1 MTSESLGWLRTPV
14 ALLAFALCAA
24 TGMLAWHD
32 YTTTSAWQRSSGL
45 LLERRADEAL
55 ELLAS
60 AFSRD
65 MHGAQASVLAVL
77 GSAELTA
84 EGLHEMRSDAAN
96 AFPRY
101 PYIESLFAWRR
112 FHPSADV
119 VFFNRAERRPGWT
132 TPRAQAAAFPVE
144 VWERAPFSP
153 EFVSQFEHEAARG
166 SRTAVFQ
173 TTIGGDVYQVIA
185 RLLYEDEVRAS
196 LNGVFGFTVNLS
208 WVQQHYLPDMAR
220 QVAQIAG
227 MADELTV
234 QVRDTDGRD
243 LVTIGG
249 APVPGSLKSRQLP
262 LLFADPLLSR
272 PGPAKTS
279 HRSHITIQVGIK
291 ADPGRQAA
299 FLSARRMALFT
310 SGAVLALGVGFLMT
324 ARAIRIQARLAELRS
339 DFVSTVTH
347 NLKAPITSI
356 RILGETL
363 ARRTDHA
370 DSGVRRYGT
379 MLVQETWQLARLVD
393 NLLAY
398 SRGTDVTE
406 IYSFEPVALDQL
418 VEKALGSFGPRLV
431 GDKFDVNVEIPDDLP
446 DIRADSTALGLVL
459 INLIDN
465 AIRYSG
471 ERKWLRITAGR
482 QGENVSIA
490 IADHGDGI
498 PADEMRH
505 VQRKFYRGR
514 RARSDGSGLGLAL
527 AERVIRDH
535 HGSLTIQSSV
545 DQGTTV
551 VILLPFA
558 SL

>member
-1 MTSESLGWLRTPV
+1 MTSRSLGWLRTPAV
-14 ALLAFALCAA
+14 LLALALCAA

-45 LLERRADEAL
+45 LLERRANEAL

-60 AFSRD
+60 AYSRD
-65 MHGAQASVLAVL
+65 MHGAQSSVLAVL
-77 GSAELTA
+77 GARLTDD
-84 EGLHEMRSDAAN
+84 GLNDMRPDAAN
-96 AFPRY
+96 AFARY

-112 FHPSADV
+112 FPPPTDV
-119 VFFNRAERRPGWT
+119 VFFNRAERW
-132 TPRAQAAAFPVE
+132 PRWSTQRTQVSAFPVE
-144 VWERAPFSP
+144 VSERVSFSP
-153 EFVSQFEHEAARG
+153 EFVSRLEHEGVRG

-173 TTIGGDVYQVIA
+173 TVAGGDVYQVVA
-185 RLLYEDEVRAS
+185 RLLYGDEAGTA
-196 LNGVFGFTVNLS
+196 LNGAFGFTVNLS
-208 WVQQHYLPDMAR
+208 WVQQHYLRDLAS

-234 QVRDTDGRD
+234 QVLDEERRT

-249 APVPGSLKSRQLP
+249 TPVAGSLKSRQLP
-262 LLFADPLLSR
+262 LLFADPLLTPPES
-272 PGPAKTS
+272 PKTS
-279 HRSHITIQVGIK
+279 HRSHFTIEVGIK
-291 ADPGRQAA
+291 ADPGREAA

-324 ARAIRIQARLAELRS
+324 ARAIRVQSRLAELRS

-370 DSGVRRYGT
+370 DSGVRKYGM

-398 SRGTDVTE
+398 SRVTDVTE

-418 VEKALGSFGPRLV
+418 VEKALASFGPRLAA
-431 GDKFDVNVEIPDDLP
+431 DQFDVHVEIPDDLP
-446 DIRADSTALGLVL
+446 GIRGDSTALGLML

-471 ERKWLRITAGR
+471 ERKWLRMTASR
-482 QGENVSIA
+482 HGENISIV

-527 AERVIRDH
+527 AERVVRDH
-535 HGSLTIQSSV
+535 GGSLTLQSSV
-545 DQGTTV
+545 GRGTSV
-551 VILLPFA
+551 VILLPAA

>member
-1 MTSESLGWLRTPV
+1 MTAESLRWLRTPV
-14 ALLAFALCAA
+14 AWLALALCAA
-24 TGMLAWHD
+24 TVMLAWHD
-32 YTTTSAWQRSSGL
+32 YISTSAWQRSSGL

-77 GSAELTA
+77 GGAELTDD
-84 EGLHEMRSDAAN
+84 GLHEMRSDAAN

-112 FHPSADV
+112 LPTSADV
-119 VFFNRAERRPGWT
+119 VFFNRAERW
-132 TPRAQAAAFPVE
+132 PRWSTQRTQESPFPVE
-144 VWERAPFSP
+144 VSERVSFSP
-153 EFVSQFEHEAARG
+153 EFVSRLEREGIRG

-173 TTIGGDVYQVIA
+173 TIVGGDVYQVVA
-185 RLLYEDEVRAS
+185 RLLYGDEVGTA
-196 LNGVFGFTVNLS
+196 LNGAFGFTVNLS
-208 WVQQHYLPDMAR
+208 WVRQHYLRDLAS

-227 MADELTV
+227 MSDELTV
-234 QVRDTDGRD
+234 QVLDEEGRS
-243 LVTIGG
+243 LVAIGG
-249 APVPGSLKSRQLP
+249 TPITGSLKSRQLP
-262 LLFADPLLSR
+262 LLFADPLLTPPESPR
-272 PGPAKTS
+272 SS
-279 HRSHITIQVGIK
+279 HRTHFTIEVGIK

-299 FLSARRMALFT
+299 FRSARRMALFT

-324 ARAIRIQARLAELRS
+324 ARAIRVQARLAELRS

-370 DSGVRRYGT
+370 DSGVRKYGM
-379 MLVQETWQLARLVD
+379 MLVQETSQLARLVD

-398 SRGTDVTE
+398 SRVTDVTE
-406 IYSFEPVALDQL
+406 IYSFESVALDQL

-431 GDKFDVNVEIPDDLP
+431 ADKFDVNVEIPDDLP
-446 DIRADSTALGLVL
+446 DLRADSTALGLTL

-471 ERKWLRITAGR
+471 EQKWLRITASR
-482 QGENVSIA
+482 QGEDVSIV

-498 PADEMRH
+498 PADEVRH

-527 AERVIRDH
+527 AERVVRDH
-535 HGSLTIQSSV
+535 GGSLTLQSSV
-545 DQGTTV
+545 GQGTSV
-551 VILLPFA
+551 VIVLPA

>member
-1 MTSESLGWLRTPV
+1 MTPRSLGWLRTPA
-14 ALLAFALCAA
+14 ALLALALCAA

-60 AFSRD
+60 AYSRD
-65 MHGAQASVLAVL
+65 MHGAQATVLAVL
-77 GSAELTA
+77 SARLTDDD
-84 EGLHEMRSDAAN
+84 LHEMRPDAAN
-96 AFPRY
+96 AFARY

-112 FHPSADV
+112 FPPPADV
-119 VFFNRAERRPGWT
+119 VFFNRAERW
-132 TPRAQAAAFPVE
+132 PRWSAERTQESPFPVE
-144 VWERAPFSP
+144 VSERVSFSP
-153 EFVSQFEHEAARG
+153 EFVSRLEREGIRG

-173 TTIGGDVYQVIA
+173 TVVGGDVYQVVA
-185 RLLYEDEVRAS
+185 RLLYGDEVGTA
-196 LNGVFGFTVNLS
+196 LNGAFGFTVNLS
-208 WVQQHYLPDMAR
+208 WVRQHYLRDLAS

-227 MADELTV
+227 MSDELTV
-234 QVRDTDGRD
+234 QVLDEESRS
-243 LVTIGG
+243 LVAIGG
-249 APVPGSLKSRQLP
+249 TPITGSLKSRQLP
-262 LLFADPLLSR
+262 LLFADPLLTPPESQ
-272 PGPAKTS
+272 KTS
-279 HRSHITIQVGIK
+279 HRTHFTIEVGIK

-299 FLSARRMALFT
+299 FRSARRMALFT

-324 ARAIRIQARLAELRS
+324 ARAIRVQARLAELRS

-370 DSGVRRYGT
+370 DSGVRKYGM

-398 SRGTDVTE
+398 SRVTDVTE
-406 IYSFEPVALDQL
+406 IYSFESVALDQL
-418 VEKALGSFGPRLV
+418 VEKVLGSFGPRLV
-431 GDKFDVNVEIPDDLP
+431 ADKFDVNVEIPDDLP
-446 DIRADSTALGLVL
+446 DIRADSTALGLTL

-471 ERKWLRITAGR
+471 EQKWLRITASR
-482 QGENVSIA
+482 QGEDISIA

-498 PADEMRH
+498 PADEVRH

-535 HGSLTIQSSV
+535 GGSLTLQSSV
-545 DQGTTV
+545 GQGTTV
-551 VILLPFA
+551 VIVLPAA

>member
-1 MTSESLGWLRTPV
+1 
-14 ALLAFALCAA
+14 
-24 TGMLAWHD
+24 MLAWHD

-55 ELLAS
+55 ALLAS

-77 GSAELTA
+77 DGAELA
-84 EGLHEMRSDAAN
+84 ADGLHEVRSGAAN

-112 FHPSADV
+112 VPRSANV
-119 VFFNRAERRPGWT
+119 VFFNRAERRPGWA
-132 TPRAQAAAFPVE
+132 TPRTQAAAFPVE
-144 VWERAPFSP
+144 VWERAPFSA
-153 EFVSQFEHEAARG
+153 EFVSRLEHEASRG

-173 TTIGGDVYQVIA
+173 TAIGGDDYQVIA
-185 RLLYEDEVRAS
+185 RLLYGDEVGTA
-196 LNGVFGFTVNLS
+196 LKGVFGFTVNLS
-208 WVQQHYLPDMAR
+208 WVRQHYLPDMAR

-234 QVRDTDGRD
+234 QVLDEDGRD
-243 LVTIGG
+243 LVAIGG
-249 APVPGSLKSRQLP
+249 TSVPGSVKSRQLP
-262 LLFADPLLSR
+262 LLFADPLLFPPDPPKR
-272 PGPAKTS
+272 S
-279 HRSHITIQVGIK
+279 HRSHFTIEVGIK
-291 ADPGRQAA
+291 ADPARQAA

-324 ARAIRIQARLAELRS
+324 ARAIQIQARLAELRS

-363 ARRTDHA
+363 VRRTNDA
-370 DSGVRRYGT
+370 DSGVRKYGL

-398 SRGTDVTE
+398 SRVTDVTE

-431 GDKFDVNVEIPDDLP
+431 ADKFDVNVEIPDDLP
-446 DIRADSTALGLVL
+446 DIRADSTALCLVL

-471 ERKWLRITAGR
+471 EQKWLRITASR
-482 QGENVSIA
+482 QGENISIA

-498 PADEMRH
+498 PADELRH

-535 HGSLTIQSSV
+535 DGSWILQSSLG
-545 DQGTTV
+545 QGTTV
-551 VILLPFA
+551 VILLPAA

>member
-1 MTSESLGWLRTPV
+1 MTGKSLGWLRTPV
-14 ALLAFALCAA
+14 AVLALALCAA

-60 AFSRD
+60 AFARD
-65 MHGAQASVLAVL
+65 MRGAQANVLAL
-77 GSAELTA
+77 LAGAELTA
-84 EGLHEMRSDAAN
+84 DGLHEMRSDAAN
-96 AFPRY
+96 AFARY
-101 PYIESLFAWRR
+101 PYVESLFTWRR
-112 FHPSADV
+112 FPPSEDV
-119 VFFNRAERRPGWT
+119 VFFNRAERRPGWAT
-132 TPRAQAAAFPVE
+132 LRTQAAAFPVE
-144 VWERAPFSP
+144 VLERAPFSA
-153 EFVSQFEHEAARG
+153 EFVSRFDHEARRG

-173 TTIGGDVYQVIA
+173 TTIAGDVYQVVA
-185 RLLYEDEVRAS
+185 RLLYQDEVRAV
-196 LNGVFGFTVNLS
+196 LEGVFGFTVNLS
-208 WVQQHYLPDMAR
+208 WVRQHYLPEMAR

-234 QVRDTDGRD
+234 RVRDADGQD
-243 LVTIGG
+243 LVAIGG
-249 APVPGSLKSRQLP
+249 TPVTGSLKSRQLP
-262 LLFADPLLSR
+262 LLFADPLLS
-272 PGPAKTS
+272 PPTPTTP
-279 HRSHITIQVGIK
+279 HRFHVTIEVGIK

-324 ARAIRIQARLAELRS
+324 ARAVRIQARLAELRS

-370 DSGVRRYGT
+370 DSGVRKYGM
-379 MLVQETWQLARLVD
+379 MLVQETSQLARLVD

-398 SRGTDVTE
+398 SRVTDVTE
-406 IYSFEPVALDQL
+406 VYSFEPVALDQI

-431 GDKFDVNVEIPDDLP
+431 ADKFDVNVEIPDELP
-446 DIRADSTALGLVL
+446 DVRADSTALGLVL
-459 INLIDN
+459 INVIDN

-471 ERKWLRITAGR
+471 EQKWLQITASR
-482 QGENVSIA
+482 QDQGIAIA

-498 PADEMRH
+498 PVDEMRH

-535 HGSLTIQSSV
+535 GGSWTLQSSV
-545 DQGTTV
+545 GQGTTV
-551 VILLPFA
+551 VILLPAA
-558 SL
+558 SR

>member
-1 MTSESLGWLRTPV
+1 
-14 ALLAFALCAA
+14 
-24 TGMLAWHD
+24 MLAWHD

-77 GSAELTA
+77 SGAELTA
-84 EGLHEMRSDAAN
+84 DGLHEMRSDAAN
-96 AFPRY
+96 AFARY

-112 FHPSADV
+112 FSPSADV
-119 VFFNRAERRPGWT
+119 VFFNRAERRPGWA
-132 TPRAQAAAFPVE
+132 TPRTQAAAFPVE

-153 EFVSQFEHEAARG
+153 EFVSRFEHRSGDADRARPC
-166 SRTAVFQ
+166 SRPPLD
-173 TTIGGDVYQVIA
+173 GDVYQVIA
-185 RLLYEDEVRAS
+185 RLLYEDEVRACAQRR
-196 LNGVFGFTVNLS
+196 VRI
-208 WVQQHYLPDMAR
+208 YR
-220 QVAQIAG
+220 QPVVGPSSTTCRTWPGRSRKSPA

-234 QVRDTDGRD
+234 QVRDEDGRD
-243 LVTIGG
+243 LVAIGG
-249 APVPGSLKSRQLP
+249 TPVPGSREEPPIAAGVCRSAAVP
-262 LLFADPLLSR
+262 TGAR
-272 PGPAKTS
+272 PKTS
-279 HRSHITIQVGIK
+279 HRSHFTIEVGIK
-291 ADPGRQAA
+291 ADSGRQAA

-370 DSGVRRYGT
+370 DSGVRKYGM

-398 SRGTDVTE
+398 SRVTDVTE

-431 GDKFDVNVEIPDDLP
+431 ADKFDVNVEIPDDLP

-471 ERKWLRITAGR
+471 EQKWLRITASR
-482 QGENVSIA
+482 QGEDIAIA

-535 HGSLTIQSSV
+535 RGSLTLQSSV
-545 DQGTTV
+545 GQGTTV
-551 VILLPFA
+551 VILLPAA

>member
-1 MTSESLGWLRTPV
+1 MTARSLGWLRTPA
-14 ALLAFALCAA
+14 ALLALALCAA

-32 YTTTSAWQRSSGL
+32 YTTTLAWQRSSGL

-60 AFSRD
+60 AYSRD

-77 GSAELTA
+77 GGARFSDD
-84 EGLHEMRSDAAN
+84 GLQEMRSDAAN
-96 AFPRY
+96 AFARY

-112 FHPSADV
+112 FPPSADL
-119 VFFNRAERRPGWT
+119 VFFNRAERRPAWST
-132 TPRAQAAAFPVE
+132 LRTQAAAFPVE
-144 VWERAPFSP
+144 ISERASFSP
-153 EFVSQFEHEAARG
+153 EFASRLEHEAARG

-173 TTIGGDVYQVIA
+173 TVIGEDVYQVVA
-185 RLLYEDEVRAS
+185 RLLYGDEVGTA

-208 WVQQHYLPDMAR
+208 WVRQHYLPDMAS

-234 QVRDTDGRD
+234 RVLDEEGRD
-243 LVTIGG
+243 LVAIGG
-249 APVPGSLKSRQLP
+249 TPVTGSLKSRQLP
-262 LLFADPLLSR
+262 LLFTDPLLSP
-272 PGPAKTS
+272 PGSPKIS
-279 HRSHITIQVGIK
+279 HRSHFTIQVGIK

-310 SGAVLALGVGFLMT
+310 GSAVLALGVGFLMT
-324 ARAIRIQARLAELRS
+324 ARAIRVQARLAELRS

-370 DSGVRRYGT
+370 DSGVRKYGL

-398 SRGTDVTE
+398 SRVTDVTE

-418 VEKALGSFGPRLV
+418 VEKALGSFGPRLAA
-431 GDKFDVNVEIPDDLP
+431 DKFDVNVEIPDDLP

-471 ERKWLRITAGR
+471 EQKWLRITASR
-482 QGENVSIA
+482 QGENISIG

-514 RARSDGSGLGLAL
+514 RARSDGSGLGLTL
-527 AERVIRDH
+527 ADRVIRDH
-535 HGSLTIQSSV
+535 GGSLTLQSSV
-545 DQGTTV
+545 GQGTMV
-551 VILLPFA
+551 RILLPAAF
-558 SL
+558 L

>member
-1 MTSESLGWLRTPV
+1 VTAKPLGWLRTPV
-14 ALLAFALCAA
+14 AWLALALCAA
-24 TGMLAWHD
+24 TSMLAWHD

-55 ELLAS
+55 ELLSS
-60 AFSRD
+60 AFARD
-65 MHGAQASVLAVL
+65 MHGAQANVLSVLTRDEL
-77 GSAELTA
+77 SAD
-84 EGLHEMRSDAAN
+84 GLHEVRSDAAN
-96 AFPRY
+96 AFARY
-101 PYIESLFAWRR
+101 PYVESLFAWRR
-112 FHPSADV
+112 LSPSADV
-119 VFFNRAERRPGWT
+119 VFFNRAERRPGWAMLRT
-132 TPRAQAAAFPVE
+132 QVAAFPVE
-144 VWERAPFSP
+144 VLERAPFSS
-153 EFVSQFEHEAARG
+153 EFVSRIELEARRG

-173 TTIGGDVYQVIA
+173 TTIAGDLYQVIA
-185 RLLYEDEVRAS
+185 RLLYEDEVRAA
-196 LNGVFGFTVNLS
+196 LDGVFGFTVNLS
-208 WVQQHYLPDMAR
+208 WVRQHYLPELAG

-234 QVRDTDGRD
+234 QVRDEDGHD
-243 LVTIGG
+243 LLAIGG
-249 APVPGSLKSRQLP
+249 TPVAGSLKSRQLP
-262 LLFADPLLSR
+262 LLFADPLLSP
-272 PGPAKTS
+272 PGPLKTS
-279 HRSHITIQVGIK
+279 HRSNFTIEVGIK

-370 DSGVRRYGT
+370 DSGVRKYGM

-398 SRGTDVTE
+398 SRVTDVTE

-418 VEKALGSFGPRLV
+418 VEKALGSFGPRLAA
-431 GDKFDVNVEIPDDLP
+431 DKFDVNVEIPDDLP

-471 ERKWLRITAGR
+471 EQKWLRITASR
-482 QGENVSIA
+482 QGEETSIA

-535 HGSLTIQSSV
+535 GGSLTLHSSV
-545 DQGTTV
+545 GQGTTV
-551 VILLPFA
+551 VILLPTA
-558 SL
+558 PL

>member
-1 MTSESLGWLRTPV
+1 VTSRSLGWLRTPV
-14 ALLAFALCAA
+14 AWLALALCAA

-77 GSAELTA
+77 SGAELTDD
-84 EGLHEMRSDAAN
+84 GLHEMRSDAAN

-112 FHPSADV
+112 VPTSADV
-119 VFFNRAERRPGWT
+119 VFFNRAERRPAWAT
-132 TPRAQAAAFPVE
+132 LRPQAAAFPVE
-144 VWERAPFSP
+144 VRERSPFSA
-153 EFVSQFEHEAARG
+153 EFVSRFEHEAARG

-173 TTIGGDVYQVIA
+173 TAMEGDVYQVIA
-185 RLLYEDEVRAS
+185 RLLYGDEVGMK

-208 WVQQHYLPDMAR
+208 WVRQHYLPDMAR

-234 QVRDTDGRD
+234 QVRDEDGRD
-243 LVTIGG
+243 LVAIGG
-249 APVPGSLKSRQLP
+249 TAVTGSVKSRQLP
-262 LLFADPLLSR
+262 LLFADPLLS
-272 PGPAKTS
+272 PLGSPKTS
-279 HRSHITIQVGIK
+279 HRSHFTIEVGIK

-310 SGAVLALGVGFLMT
+310 SGAVLALGVGFLTT
-324 ARAIRIQARLAELRS
+324 ARAIRVQARLAELRS

-370 DSGVRRYGT
+370 DSGVRKYGM

-398 SRGTDVTE
+398 SRVTDVTE

-418 VEKALGSFGPRLV
+418 VEKALGSFGARLV
-431 GDKFDVNVEIPDDLP
+431 ADKFDVNVEIPDDLP

-471 ERKWLRITAGR
+471 EEKWLRITASR
-482 QGENVSIA
+482 QGGDVAIA

-498 PADEMRH
+498 PADELRH

-514 RARSDGSGLGLAL
+514 RARSDGSGLGLAI

-535 HGSLTIQSSV
+535 GGSWTLQSSV
-545 DQGTTV
+545 GQGTTV
-551 VILLPFA
+551 VILLPA
-558 SL
+558 TSL

>member
-1 MTSESLGWLRTPV
+1 
-14 ALLAFALCAA
+14 
-24 TGMLAWHD
+24 MLAWHD

-60 AFSRD
+60 AFSRA
-65 MHGAQASVLAVL
+65 MRGAHGSVLAVL
-77 GSAELTA
+77 GGAELTA

-119 VFFNRAERRPGWT
+119 VFFNRAERRPGWA
-132 TPRAQAAAFPVE
+132 TPRAQTAAFPVE

-153 EFVSQFEHEAARG
+153 EFVSRFEHEAARG
-166 SRTAVFQ
+166 SRTAVFH
-173 TTIGGDVYQVIA
+173 TTIGRDVYQVIA
-185 RLLYEDEVRAS
+185 RLLYEDEVRGS

-208 WVQQHYLPDMAR
+208 WAQQHYLPDMAR

-234 QVRDTDGRD
+234 QVRDEDGRD

-249 APVPGSLKSRQLP
+249 APVPGSLKSRQLS
-262 LLFADPLLSR
+262 LLFADPLLSG

-370 DSGVRRYGT
+370 DSGVRKYGT

-398 SRGTDVTE
+398 SRVTDVTE

-431 GDKFDVNVEIPDDLP
+431 ADKFDVNVEIPDDLP

-482 QGENVSIA
+482 QGENISIA
-490 IADHGDGI
+490 IADQGDGI

-535 HGSLTIQSSV
+535 RGSWTLQSSV

-551 VILLPFA
+551 VILLPSA

>member
-1 MTSESLGWLRTPV
+1 MTAKSLGWLRAPV
-14 ALLAFALCAA
+14 ALLALGLCAA
-24 TGMLAWHD
+24 TVMLAWHD

-60 AFSRD
+60 AFARD
-65 MHGAQASVLAVL
+65 MRGAQANVLAIL
-77 GSAELTA
+77 SGDELTA
-84 EGLHEMRSDAAN
+84 DGLHEMRSDAAS
-96 AFPRY
+96 AFARY

-112 FHPSADV
+112 LSPSADV
-119 VFFNRAERRPGWT
+119 VFFNRAERRPGWAT
-132 TPRAQAAAFPVE
+132 LRTQAAAFPVE
-144 VWERAPFSP
+144 VWDRAPFSP
-153 EFVSQFEHEAARG
+153 EFVSRLEHEARRG

-173 TTIGGDVYQVIA
+173 TTIEGDVYQVIA
-185 RLLYEDEVRAS
+185 RLLYRDEVRAV
-196 LNGVFGFTVNLS
+196 LDGVFGFTVNLS
-208 WVQQHYLPDMAR
+208 WVRRHYLPKLAR

-234 QVRDTDGRD
+234 QVHDGD
-243 LVTIGG
+243 GQGLVAIGG
-249 APVPGSLKSRQLP
+249 IPVVGSVKSRQMP
-262 LLFADPLLSR
+262 LLFADPLLSP
-272 PGPAKTS
+272 PGPKS
-279 HRSHITIQVGIK
+279 SPRSHFTIEVGIK
-291 ADPGRQAA
+291 VDPGRQAA
-299 FLSARRMALFT
+299 FFSARRMALFT

-324 ARAIRIQARLAELRS
+324 ARAVRIQARLAELRS

-370 DSGVRRYGT
+370 DSGVRKYGL

-398 SRGTDVTE
+398 SRVTDVTE

-418 VEKALGSFGPRLV
+418 VEKALGSFGPRLAA
-431 GDKFDVNVEIPDDLP
+431 DKFDVNVEIPDDLP
-446 DIRADSTALGLVL
+446 DIRADSTALGLML

-465 AIRYSG
+465 AIRLSG
-471 ERKWLRITAGR
+471 EQKWLRITASR
-482 QGENVSIA
+482 QGEDISIV

-535 HGSLTIQSSV
+535 GGSLTLQSSV
-545 DQGTTV
+545 GQGTTV
-551 VILLPFA
+551 MILLPAA

>member
-1 MTSESLGWLRTPV
+1 VTPTSLGWLRTPV
-14 ALLAFALCAA
+14 AWLALALCAA

-32 YTTTSAWQRSSGL
+32 YTTTSAWQRSSSL
-45 LLERRADEAL
+45 LLERRAEEAL

-60 AFSRD
+60 AFTRD

-77 GSAELTA
+77 GGAELTDD
-84 EGLHEMRSDAAN
+84 GLHEVQSDAAS
-96 AFPRY
+96 AFARY

-112 FHPSADV
+112 LSPSADV
-119 VFFNRAERRPGWT
+119 VFFNRAERRPGWAT
-132 TPRAQAAAFPVE
+132 LRTQVAAFPVE

-153 EFVSQFEHEAARG
+153 EFVSRLEHEAARG

-173 TTIGGDVYQVIA
+173 TTIAGDVYQVIA
-185 RLLYEDEVRAS
+185 RLLYEDEVRAA
-196 LNGVFGFTVNLS
+196 LTGVFGFTVNLS
-208 WVQQHYLPDMAR
+208 WVRQHYLPEMAK

-234 QVRDTDGRD
+234 HVRDEDGRD
-243 LVTIGG
+243 LVAIGG
-249 APVPGSLKSRQLP
+249 TPVAGSLKSRQLP
-262 LLFADPLLSR
+262 LLFADPLLSP
-272 PGPAKTS
+272 PGPPRTAY
-279 HRSHITIQVGIK
+279 RSHFTIEVGIK

-370 DSGVRRYGT
+370 DSGVRKYGM

-398 SRGTDVTE
+398 SRVTDVTE

-431 GDKFDVNVEIPDDLP
+431 ADKFDVNVEIPDDLP

-471 ERKWLRITAGR
+471 EQKWLRITASR
-482 QGENVSIA
+482 QGEEISIA

-527 AERVIRDH
+527 AERIIRDH
-535 HGSLTIQSSV
+535 GGSLTLQSSV
-545 DQGTTV
+545 GQGTTV
-551 VILLPFA
+551 VILLPTA
-558 SL
+558 PL

>member
-1 MTSESLGWLRTPV
+1 VTSESLGWLRTPV
-14 ALLAFALCAA
+14 ALLALALCAA

-65 MHGAQASVLAVL
+65 MHGAEASVLAVL
-77 GSAELTA
+77 GGAELTA
-84 EGLHEMRSDAAN
+84 EGLHEMQSDAAN

-119 VFFNRAERRPGWT
+119 VFFNRAERRPGWA
-132 TPRAQAAAFPVE
+132 TPRVQAAAFPVE

-153 EFVSQFEHEAARG
+153 EFVSRFEHEAARG

-185 RLLYEDEVRAS
+185 RLLYDDEVRAS

-234 QVRDTDGRD
+234 QVRDEAGRD

-262 LLFADPLLSR
+262 LLFADPLLSP

-291 ADPGRQAA
+291 SDPGRQAA

-310 SGAVLALGVGFLMT
+310 SGAVLALGIGFLMT

-370 DSGVRRYGT
+370 DNGVRRYGT

-398 SRGTDVTE
+398 SRVTDVTE
-406 IYSFEPVALDQL
+406 IYSFEPAALDQL

-431 GDKFDVNVEIPDDLP
+431 ADKFDVHVEIPDDLP
-446 DIRADSTALGLVL
+446 DIRADSTALSLVL

-482 QGENVSIA
+482 QGENISIA

-535 HGSLTIQSSV
+535 RGSLTIQSSV

-551 VILLPFA
+551 VVLLPSA

>member
-1 MTSESLGWLRTPV
+1 
-14 ALLAFALCAA
+14 
-24 TGMLAWHD
+24 
-32 YTTTSAWQRSSGL
+32 
-45 LLERRADEAL
+45 
-55 ELLAS
+55 
-60 AFSRD
+60 
-65 MHGAQASVLAVL
+65 
-77 GSAELTA
+77 
-84 EGLHEMRSDAAN
+84 
-96 AFPRY
+96 
-101 PYIESLFAWRR
+101 
-112 FHPSADV
+112 
-119 VFFNRAERRPGWT
+119 
-132 TPRAQAAAFPVE
+132 
-144 VWERAPFSP
+144 
-153 EFVSQFEHEAARG
+153 
-166 SRTAVFQ
+166 
-173 TTIGGDVYQVIA
+173 
-185 RLLYEDEVRAS
+185 
-196 LNGVFGFTVNLS
+196 
-208 WVQQHYLPDMAR
+208 
-220 QVAQIAG
+220 
-227 MADELTV
+227 
-234 QVRDTDGRD
+234 
-243 LVTIGG
+243 
-249 APVPGSLKSRQLP
+249 
-262 LLFADPLLSR
+262 
-272 PGPAKTS
+272 
-279 HRSHITIQVGIK
+279 
-291 ADPGRQAA
+291 
-299 FLSARRMALFT
+299 MALFT

-370 DSGVRRYGT
+370 DSGVRKYGT

-398 SRGTDVTE
+398 SRVTDVTE

-431 GDKFDVNVEIPDDLP
+431 ADKFDVNVEIPDDLP

-482 QGENVSIA
+482 QGENISIA
-490 IADHGDGI
+490 IADQGDGI

-535 HGSLTIQSSV
+535 RGSWTLQSSV

-551 VILLPFA
+551 VILLPSA

>member
-1 MTSESLGWLRTPV
+1 MTSRSLGWLRTPV
-14 ALLAFALCAA
+14 AWLALGLCAA
-24 TGMLAWHD
+24 TVMLAWHD

-60 AFSRD
+60 AFARD
-65 MHGAQASVLAVL
+65 MHGAQANVLAVL
-77 GSAELTA
+77 GGSELTA
-84 EGLHEMRSDAAN
+84 DGLHEVRSDAAN
-96 AFPRY
+96 AFARY

-112 FHPSADV
+112 FPPSTDV
-119 VFFNRAERRPGWT
+119 VFFNRAERRPGWA
-132 TPRAQAAAFPVE
+132 TPRTQAAAFPVE

-153 EFVSQFEHEAARG
+153 EFVSRLEYEARRG

-173 TTIGGDVYQVIA
+173 TTIGADVYQVIA
-185 RLLYEDEVRAS
+185 RLLYQDEVRAA
-196 LNGVFGFTVNLS
+196 LNGAFGFTVNLS
-208 WVQQHYLPDMAR
+208 WVRRHYLPEMAR

-234 QVRDTDGRD
+234 QVRDEDGQG
-243 LVTIGG
+243 LVAIGG
-249 APVPGSLKSRQLP
+249 RPVTGSVKSRQLP
-262 LLFADPLLSR
+262 LLFVDPLLSP
-272 PGPAKTS
+272 PGPPNAS
-279 HRSHITIQVGIK
+279 HPSHFTIEVGIK
-291 ADPGRQAA
+291 ADPERQAA

-310 SGAVLALGVGFLMT
+310 GGAVLALGVGFLMT
-324 ARAIRIQARLAELRS
+324 ARAIRVQARLAELRS
-339 DFVSTVTH
+339 DFVATVTH

-370 DSGVRRYGT
+370 DSGVRKYGM

-398 SRGTDVTE
+398 SRVTDVTE

-431 GDKFDVNVEIPDDLP
+431 ADKFDVNVEIPDDLP
-446 DIRADSTALGLVL
+446 DIRADSTALGLML

-471 ERKWLRITAGR
+471 EQKWLRITASR
-482 QGENVSIA
+482 QGEDVSVV

-498 PADEMRH
+498 PADEVRH

-535 HGSLTIQSSV
+535 GGSLTLQSSV
-545 DQGTTV
+545 GQGTSV
-551 VILLPFA
+551 VILLPAA

>member
-1 MTSESLGWLRTPV
+1 
-14 ALLAFALCAA
+14 
-24 TGMLAWHD
+24 MLAWHD

-45 LLERRADEAL
+45 LLERHADEAL
-55 ELLAS
+55 EVLAS

-65 MHGAQASVLAVL
+65 MRGAQASVLAVL
-77 GSAELTA
+77 GGAELTDD
-84 EGLHEMRSDAAN
+84 GLHEMRSDAAN
-96 AFPRY
+96 AFARY

-112 FHPSADV
+112 FPPSADV
-119 VFFNRAERRPGWT
+119 VFFNRAERRPRWAT
-132 TPRAQAAAFPVE
+132 LRTQAAAFPVE
-144 VWERAPFSP
+144 VWDRAPFSA
-153 EFVSQFEHEAARG
+153 EFVSRLEHEAARG

-173 TTIGGDVYQVIA
+173 TAIGGDVYQVIA
-185 RLLYEDEVRAS
+185 RLLYRDEVGAA

-208 WVQQHYLPDMAR
+208 WVRQHYLPDMAR
-220 QVAQIAG
+220 QIAQIAG

-234 QVRDTDGRD
+234 QVRDDDGRD
-243 LVTIGG
+243 LVAIGG
-249 APVPGSLKSRQLP
+249 TAVTGSLKRRQLP
-262 LLFADPLLSR
+262 LLFADPLRSP
-272 PGPAKTS
+272 PGPPKTS
-279 HRSHITIQVGIK
+279 HRSHFTIEVGIK

-324 ARAIRIQARLAELRS
+324 ARAIRIEARLAELRS

-370 DSGVRRYGT
+370 DSGVRKYGT

-398 SRGTDVTE
+398 SRVTDVTE

-431 GDKFDVNVEIPDDLP
+431 ADNFDVNVEIPDDLP

-471 ERKWLRITAGR
+471 EQKWLRITASR
-482 QGENVSIA
+482 QSDEISIV

-505 VQRKFYRGR
+505 VHRKFYRGR

-527 AERVIRDH
+527 AERVIHDH
-535 HGSLTIQSSV
+535 GASWTLQSSV
-545 DQGTTV
+545 GQGTTV
-551 VILLPFA
+551 VILLPAA

>member
-1 MTSESLGWLRTPV
+1 
-14 ALLAFALCAA
+14 
-24 TGMLAWHD
+24 MLAWHD
-32 YTTTSAWQRSSGL
+32 YTITSAWQRSSGL
-45 LLERRADEAL
+45 LLERRADEGL

-77 GSAELTA
+77 SGAELA
-84 EGLHEMRSDAAN
+84 ADGLHEVRSDAAN
-96 AFPRY
+96 GFPRY

-112 FHPSADV
+112 VPWSANV
-119 VFFNRAERRPGWT
+119 VFFNRAERRPGWAT
-132 TPRAQAAAFPVE
+132 LRTQGAAFPVE
-144 VWERAPFSP
+144 VWERAPFSE
-153 EFVSQFEHEAARG
+153 EFVSRFEHEAARG

-185 RLLYEDEVRAS
+185 RLLYGDEVGTA
-196 LNGVFGFTVNLS
+196 LIGVFGFTVNLS
-208 WVQQHYLPDMAR
+208 WVRQHYLPDMAR

-227 MADELTV
+227 MSDELTV
-234 QVRDTDGRD
+234 QVLDENGRE
-243 LVTIGG
+243 LVAIGG
-249 APVPGSLKSRQLP
+249 TPVPASVKSRPLP
-262 LLFADPLLSR
+262 LLFADPLLSP
-272 PGPAKTS
+272 PGPPTS
-279 HRSHITIQVGIK
+279 SRHSHFTIEVGIK
-291 ADPGRQAA
+291 ADPARQAA
-299 FLSARRMALFT
+299 FLSERRMALFT

-363 ARRTDHA
+363 ARRANNA
-370 DSGVRRYGT
+370 DSGVRKYGL

-398 SRGTDVTE
+398 SRVTDVTE

-431 GDKFDVNVEIPDDLP
+431 ADKFDVTVEIPDDLP
-446 DIRADSTALGLVL
+446 EIRADGTALGLVL

-471 ERKWLRITAGR
+471 EQKWLRITASR
-482 QGENVSIA
+482 QAGDISIA

-498 PADEMRH
+498 PADELRH

-535 HGSLTIQSSV
+535 GGSWTLQSSLGK
-545 DQGTTV
+545 GTTV
-551 VILLPFA
+551 VILVPAA

>member
-1 MTSESLGWLRTPV
+1 
-14 ALLAFALCAA
+14 
-24 TGMLAWHD
+24 MLAWHD

-60 AFSRD
+60 AFARD
-65 MHGAQASVLAVL
+65 MRGAQANVLAIL
-77 GSAELTA
+77 SGDELTA
-84 EGLHEMRSDAAN
+84 DGLHEMRSDAAS
-96 AFPRY
+96 AFARY

-112 FHPSADV
+112 LSPSADV
-119 VFFNRAERRPGWT
+119 VFFNRAERRPGWAT
-132 TPRAQAAAFPVE
+132 LRTQAAAFPVE
-144 VWERAPFSP
+144 VWDRAPFSP
-153 EFVSQFEHEAARG
+153 EFVSRLEHEARRG

-173 TTIGGDVYQVIA
+173 TTIDGDVYQVIA
-185 RLLYEDEVRAS
+185 RLLYGDEVRAV
-196 LNGVFGFTVNLS
+196 LDGVFGFTVNLS
-208 WVQQHYLPDMAR
+208 WVRRHYLPELAR

-234 QVRDTDGRD
+234 QVRDGDGQG
-243 LVTIGG
+243 LVAIGG
-249 APVPGSLKSRQLP
+249 IPVTGSVKSRQLP
-262 LLFADPLLSR
+262 LLFADPLLSP
-272 PGPAKTS
+272 PGPKS
-279 HRSHITIQVGIK
+279 SPRSHFMIEVGIK
-291 ADPGRQAA
+291 VDPGRQAA
-299 FLSARRMALFT
+299 FFSARRMALFT

-370 DSGVRRYGT
+370 DSGVRKYGM

-398 SRGTDVTE
+398 SRVTDVTE

-431 GDKFDVNVEIPDDLP
+431 ADKFDVNVEIPDDLP
-446 DIRADSTALGLVL
+446 DIRADSTALGLML

-471 ERKWLRITAGR
+471 EQKWLRIAASR
-482 QGENVSIA
+482 QGGDISIV

-498 PADEMRH
+498 PADELRH

-535 HGSLTIQSSV
+535 GGSLTLQSSV
-545 DQGTTV
+545 GQGTSV
-551 VILLPFA
+551 MILLPAAF
-558 SL
+558 L